1 MEGIKLNQEEGMEY
15 VVDLAEG
22 VFPGIEVVGNQVF
35 MKGRMLF
42 SSSDNNS
49 VQSFLF
55 GMILG
60 KRQK

>member
-15 VVDLAEG
+15 VADLVEG

-60 KRQK
+60 KIQK

>member
-42 SSSDNNS
+42 SSTESQ
-49 VQSFLF
+49 VMQAFLF

-60 KRQK
+60 KIQK

>member
-60 KRQK
+60 KIQK

>member
-15 VVDLAEG
+15 VVDLAQG

-60 KRQK
+60 KIQK

>member
-1 MEGIKLNQEEGMEY
+1 MAGIKLNQEEGMEY

-60 KRQK
+60 KIQK

>member
-1 MEGIKLNQEEGMEY
+1 MEGIKLDDKEGMEY
-15 VVDLAEG
+15 AVDLATG

-42 SSSDNNS
+42 SSSDNKS

-60 KRQK
+60 KIQK